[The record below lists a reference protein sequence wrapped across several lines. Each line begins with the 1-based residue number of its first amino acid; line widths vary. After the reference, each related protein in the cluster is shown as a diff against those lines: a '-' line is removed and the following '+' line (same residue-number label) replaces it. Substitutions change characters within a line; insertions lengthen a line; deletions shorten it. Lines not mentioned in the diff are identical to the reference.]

1 MTSMDRAR
9 ARDLKEQ
16 ILQVEN
22 QIDAVLDRL
31 DAGVP
36 RFARGQIELDSLRA
50 ERDRLLRLQ
59 REQERAA

>member
-22 QIDAVLDRL
+22 EIDAVLDRI

-36 RFARGQIELDSLRA
+36 RFSRGQMELDSLRA
-50 ERDRLLRLQ
+50 ELARLQ
-59 REQERAA
+59 RLLSEQEAA